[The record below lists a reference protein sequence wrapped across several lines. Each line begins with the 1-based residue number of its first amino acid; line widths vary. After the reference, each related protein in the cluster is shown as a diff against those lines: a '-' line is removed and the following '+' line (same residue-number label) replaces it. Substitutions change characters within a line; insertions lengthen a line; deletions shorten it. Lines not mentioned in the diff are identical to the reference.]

1 MNPDAAVDY
10 AGLAVGA
17 IGSVRD
23 RGADEHVTPGEK
35 VHVGEGV
42 HVQAAGDAEVGIALV
57 GGQGA
62 GEGVAQF
69 AIDYTA
75 VKALVRKADLG
86 LLNGVALHD
95 WGGVLVGR
103 LS

>member
-17 IGSVRD
+17 IGNVGYW
-23 RGADEHVTPGEK
+23 GADEDVTPGEE
-35 VHVGEGV
+35 VHVREGV
-42 HVQAAGDAEVGIALV
+42 HVQAAGDAQVGIALV

-69 AIDYTA
+69 TIDHTA
-75 VKALVRKADLG
+75 VKALVCKPDLG
-86 LLNGVALHD
+86 LLDGGALHD
-95 WGGVLVGR
+95 WGGVFVRG